1 MIDIN
6 CSFGPGLRSQP
17 GQFGPI
23 YDEVDLDCL
32 LGALAD
38 AGLARAGIAAPR
50 WAGGGFIDPDYAL
63 ANAAIHEAVVKEPKR
78 LFGIGRVNPQ
88 LGRHGIS
95 VAERALGEF
104 GFRALLVDPEN
115 DNFDLTDLALVE
127 PFLRLCQS
135 RSVPLLVV
143 TGIHP
148 CQPMTAT
155 PAAKAFPDVPVILLR
170 MGGYVPDDAI
180 VAARLAPNIHL
191 ETSTQSPLSV
201 YRAISELGPERVVF
215 GSGFPYANPSVEAKK
230 LKRIPQVLGNARAKV
245 LRENASRL
253 FGI

>member
-6 CSFGPGLRSQP
+6 CGFGPGLRAQP
-17 GQFGPI
+17 AQFGPL

-32 LGALAD
+32 LNGLSEANLAH
-38 AGLARAGIAAPR
+38 AGIAAPR
-50 WAGGGFIDPDYAL
+50 WAGGEFIDPDYAL
-63 ANAAIHEAVVKEPKR
+63 ANAAIHETVQKDPKR

-88 LGRHGIS
+88 LGRHGVS

-104 GFRALLVDPEN
+104 GFRGLLVDPEN
-115 DNFDLTDLALVE
+115 EGFDLTDLGLVA

-135 RSVPLLVV
+135 HAVPLLVV

-155 PAAKAFPDVPVILLR
+155 PAAKAFPDVPIILLR

-180 VAARLAPNIHL
+180 VAARLASNIYL

-201 YRAISELGPERVVF
+201 YRAISEIGSDRVIF
-215 GSGFPYANPSVEAKK
+215 GSGFPYADPSVETRK
-230 LKRIPQVLGNARAKV
+230 LARIPQIDESARAKI
-245 LRENASRL
+245 LHKNASRL
-253 FGI
+253 FKL